1 MASNNP
7 PRRALDGGIGSLG
20 REELITLARAV
31 CGQAAAFAGGH
42 GNIHPE
48 NIFVSADGSPWLGER
63 AKHAPGEWTTDELEY
78 MAPELFWYGEGD
90 ERADVYSVGLML
102 YAGVTRGRLPFFTRP
117 AADMTNE
124 LRAAAL
130 RRRMNGEAVPIPTI
144 AGEKLGAVLRK
155 ALEFDPQGRYADT
168 VELSMALEACVG
180 EGDAAA
186 RAMFGKPEREL
197 SDVERT
203 MAGILASYNSD
214 DTSVPEPAEPE
225 PEAPEIP
232 EAPDEA
238 AGEAAPDPYAEFEAA
253 IRREFELDA
262 PEAPDE
268 APAADAPAPEET
280 PHDDAPAGE
289 APAGEIPADTE
300 PPADEEPPAHIEA
313 PAPSGGRG
321 TPRESNRAAFWFVI
335 GICAAVTLAVLALNF
350 LLPHIYPSEPKGP
363 ATPSAP
369 VQTAAPTPSST
380 PSPTP
385 SPTPTPT
392 PTPDPRYGIVA
403 GDYSWTEAEQRARE
417 MGGHLAVIDDAA
429 ELEAVSALAGG
440 QGLDYLWIGFY
451 RRDGAFYWV
460 DNSAGYYAWAP
471 GEPSTRDTD
480 GTLESYG
487 LLMRTDSGWL
497 YNDTRNDLA
506 ALYPAVYSGNIGFLI
521 EYDAAPAA

>member
-20 REELITLARAV
+20 REELITLSRAV

-130 RRRMNGEAVPIPTI
+130 RRRMHGEAVPIPTI

-225 PEAPEIP
+225 REAP
-232 EAPDEA
+232 
-238 AGEAAPDPYAEFEAA
+238 
-253 IRREFELDA
+253 
-262 PEAPDE
+262 
-268 APAADAPAPEET
+268 
-280 PHDDAPAGE
+280 
-289 APAGEIPADTE
+289 
-300 PPADEEPPAHIEA
+300 
-313 PAPSGGRG
+313 
-321 TPRESNRAAFWFVI
+321 
-335 GICAAVTLAVLALNF
+335 
-350 LLPHIYPSEPKGP
+350 
-363 ATPSAP
+363 
-369 VQTAAPTPSST
+369 
-380 PSPTP
+380 
-385 SPTPTPT
+385 
-392 PTPDPRYGIVA
+392 
-403 GDYSWTEAEQRARE
+403 
-417 MGGHLAVIDDAA
+417 
-429 ELEAVSALAGG
+429 
-440 QGLDYLWIGFY
+440 
-451 RRDGAFYWV
+451 
-460 DNSAGYYAWAP
+460 
-471 GEPSTRDTD
+471 
-480 GTLESYG
+480 
-487 LLMRTDSGWL
+487 
-497 YNDTRNDLA
+497 
-506 ALYPAVYSGNIGFLI
+506 
-521 EYDAAPAA
+521 

>member
-268 APAADAPAPEET
+268 SPAADAPAEDA

-321 TPRESNRAAFWFVI
+321 TPR
-335 GICAAVTLAVLALNF
+335 
-350 LLPHIYPSEPKGP
+350 
-363 ATPSAP
+363 
-369 VQTAAPTPSST
+369 
-380 PSPTP
+380 
-385 SPTPTPT
+385 
-392 PTPDPRYGIVA
+392 
-403 GDYSWTEAEQRARE
+403 
-417 MGGHLAVIDDAA
+417 
-429 ELEAVSALAGG
+429 
-440 QGLDYLWIGFY
+440 
-451 RRDGAFYWV
+451 
-460 DNSAGYYAWAP
+460 
-471 GEPSTRDTD
+471 
-480 GTLESYG
+480 
-487 LLMRTDSGWL
+487 
-497 YNDTRNDLA
+497 
-506 ALYPAVYSGNIGFLI
+506 
-521 EYDAAPAA
+521 

>member
-7 PRRALDGGIGSLG
+7 PRRALDGGHRLPRPRGAHNA
-20 REELITLARAV
+20 LARRLRP
-31 CGQAAAFAGGH
+31 GRGLRGGH

-203 MAGILASYNSD
+203 MAGILASYNS
-214 DTSVPEPAEPE
+214 TTPPSPSPRSRS
-225 PEAPEIP
+225 
-232 EAPDEA
+232 
-238 AGEAAPDPYAEFEAA
+238 
-253 IRREFELDA
+253 RR
-262 PEAPDE
+262 PPKS
-268 APAADAPAPEET
+268 PRPRT
-280 PHDDAPAGE
+280 R
-289 APAGEIPADTE
+289 
-300 PPADEEPPAHIEA
+300 PPA
-313 PAPSGGRG
+313 R
-321 TPRESNRAAFWFVI
+321 PRP
-335 GICAAVTLAVLALNF
+335 T
-350 LLPHIYPSEPKGP
+350 
-363 ATPSAP
+363 
-369 VQTAAPTPSST
+369 PTPSSR
-380 PSPTP
+380 
-385 SPTPTPT
+385 
-392 PTPDPRYGIVA
+392 PR
-403 GDYSWTEAEQRARE
+403 
-417 MGGHLAVIDDAA
+417 
-429 ELEAVSALAGG
+429 
-440 QGLDYLWIGFY
+440 
-451 RRDGAFYWV
+451 
-460 DNSAGYYAWAP
+460 
-471 GEPSTRDTD
+471 
-480 GTLESYG
+480 
-487 LLMRTDSGWL
+487 
-497 YNDTRNDLA
+497 
-506 ALYPAVYSGNIGFLI
+506 
-521 EYDAAPAA
+521 

>member
-232 EAPDEA
+232 EAPDEP

-253 IRREFELDA
+253 SSSSTRPKRRTNPPPRTL
-262 PEAPDE
+262 PRPRRRRMTMRR
-268 APAADAPAPEET
+268 PGKRPPGKSRPIPSPPRT
-280 PHDDAPAGE
+280 KSPPRTSKPPRPPAG
-289 APAGEIPADTE
+289 AG
-300 PPADEEPPAHIEA
+300 
-313 PAPSGGRG
+313 R
-321 TPRESNRAAFWFVI
+321 
-335 GICAAVTLAVLALNF
+335 
-350 LLPHIYPSEPKGP
+350 
-363 ATPSAP
+363 
-369 VQTAAPTPSST
+369 
-380 PSPTP
+380 
-385 SPTPTPT
+385 
-392 PTPDPRYGIVA
+392 
-403 GDYSWTEAEQRARE
+403 RARAT
-417 MGGHLAVIDDAA
+417 G
-429 ELEAVSALAGG
+429 
-440 QGLDYLWIGFY
+440 
-451 RRDGAFYWV
+451 RR
-460 DNSAGYYAWAP
+460 
-471 GEPSTRDTD
+471 
-480 GTLESYG
+480 
-487 LLMRTDSGWL
+487 SG
-497 YNDTRNDLA
+497 
-506 ALYPAVYSGNIGFLI
+506 SS
-521 EYDAAPAA
+521 